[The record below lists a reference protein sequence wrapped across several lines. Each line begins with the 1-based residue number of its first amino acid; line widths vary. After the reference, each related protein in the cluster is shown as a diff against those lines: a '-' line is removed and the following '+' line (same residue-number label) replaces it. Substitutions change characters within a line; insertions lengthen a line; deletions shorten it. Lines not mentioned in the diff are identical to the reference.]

1 MNQTIGEERLQLIVN
16 ELRNHLTDNP
26 HLIDAFGHEV
36 TIAPNMN
43 SKKEVYCVSGQ
54 SMTTPKGVFRLVI
67 DQVYLVAVD
76 NNLFEEDGTLVIKD
90 QEFIELELDQK
101 I

>member
-1 MNQTIGEERLQLIVN
+1 MNQTIGEERLHLIVH
-16 ELRNHLTDNP
+16 ELKRHLTENP

-36 TIAPNMN
+36 TITPNFGVW
-43 SKKEVYCVSGQ
+43 KEVYCISGQ
-54 SMTTPKGVFRLVI
+54 SMTTTKGVFRLVI

-76 NNLFEEDGTLVIKD
+76 DYLFEEDGTLVPSD
-90 QEFIELELDQK
+90 QEFIELEIDQN